1 MRRAPVRTCGRTSLS
16 MDFLLEQIAERDATL
31 DQ

>member
-1 MRRAPVRTCGRTSLS
+1 MRRAPVRACGRTSLP
-16 MDFLLEQIAERDATL
+16 MEFLLEQIAERDATR